1 MKKNICFINLIIIL
15 LLYFCLIIY
24 VYIIV
29 FDIEW
34 YFNGVED
41 YSFKFMYLICFL
53 GNVGSK
59 VLFLIISE

>member
-1 MKKNICFINLIIIL
+1 M
-15 LLYFCLIIY
+15 Y
-24 VYIIV
+24 VYILV
-29 FDIEW
+29 FGIEW
-34 YFNGVED
+34 YFNDVED